1 MRVIYVLFSRGW
13 GGLERYTVDQ
23 AVAMAAKGHDV
34 YFLRRKGSKT
44 AEALDSLS
52 FPGEEW
58 NPVDY
63 VDIRAML
70 AIRSLVGRMRVDILH
85 AHNSIDLGITAT
97 ALWRAPKTRLVF
109 SNYMNIPKPKH
120 DLYHR
125 LEYGRVARVIVGS
138 ETMRINAVEN
148 LPIPQE
154 RVVTIHYGLDLEK
167 FDPHKTPRG
176 RFRDKFGL
184 DGGRPVIGVIG
195 RLDPLKGQMEMIK
208 AMPLILR
215 RFPSAILALT
225 GDETPELQGAYKSK
239 LVDKT
244 NALKLGDSV
253 IFTGAMENTA
263 SVLADLDIYVLAS
276 HSESFSL
283 GCLEA
288 MAMRR
293 PVIGTD
299 SGGTPQ
305 MLDHGDCGLLAEPKN
320 PASFARRVI
329 KLLSDRELA
338 ESIATNARKKVVT
351 SFDRKISMDRLD
363 SIYRGED

>member
-1 MRVIYVLFSRGW
+1 M
-13 GGLERYTVDQ
+13 DQ
-23 AVAMAAKGHDV
+23 AVAMTAKGYDV
-34 YFLRRKGSKT
+34 YFLRRKSSKT
-44 AEALDSLS
+44 AEALDALS

-63 VDIRAML
+63 VDIRAIL
-70 AIRSLVGRMRVDILH
+70 AIRSLVRRIGVDIVH
-85 AHNSIDLGITAT
+85 VHNSIDLGITAT
-97 ALWRAPKTRLVF
+97 ALWRAPKTRLIF

-125 LEYGRVARVIVGS
+125 LEYGRVERVITGS
-138 ETMRINAVEN
+138 DSMRINAVEN
-148 LPIPQE
+148 LPVMPEQ
-154 RVVTIHYGLDLEK
+154 VVTIHYGLDLEK

-176 RFRDKFGL
+176 RFREKFGL
-184 DGGRPVIGVIG
+184 DGDRPVIGVIG
-195 RLDPLKGQMEMIK
+195 RLDPLKGQMEMIE

-215 RFPSAILALT
+215 RFPSAVLALT
-225 GDETPELQGAYKSK
+225 GEETPELQGAYKSR
-239 LVDKT
+239 LVERK
-244 NALKLGDSV
+244 NALKLDGSV
-253 IFTGAMENTA
+253 IFTGSTENTA

-320 PASFARRVI
+320 PASFARKVI

-338 ESIATNARKKVVT
+338 ESLATNARKKVVT

-363 SIYRGED
+363 SIYRRED